1 MMLKA
6 QAKGNKI
13 KILIKWKDQPAAD
26 SSWEGLD
33 YFRQLYPKFQP
44 EDELI
49 LQAGRDVTVVKRAR
63 GRPRKV
69 ALG

>member
-33 YFRQLYPKFQP
+33 YFRQLYPKF
-44 EDELI
+44 
-49 LQAGRDVTVVKRAR
+49 
-63 GRPRKV
+63 
-69 ALG
+69 

>member
-26 SSWEGLD
+26 SSWKGSTTSGNSTQN
-33 YFRQLYPKFQP
+33 FS
-44 EDELI
+44 
-49 LQAGRDVTVVKRAR
+49 
-63 GRPRKV
+63 PRTS
-69 ALG
+69 